1 MNESELC
8 LLSAASRDLRDRRGF
23 NWETGMGV
31 VPVLPFTYWSQEPT
45 YHVSTLCDHN
55 LQDWDRK
62 RSLGS
67 YWCQAIRNPIKVPLS
82 RQRRRR
88 RRKVI
93 RNPIEACGGRV
104 STHCQAD
111 RPVVGVW
118 EPPRGHTRLPP
129 SCNTCTLQACN
140 SVTLDCPHLVTPPPN
155 NVQSYDTSIHTIHRA
170 LQSCITDENC
180 TTPLSCYTTSLPSWN
195 TESKAPAPLLCK
207 KQPKCQS

>member
-1 MNESELC
+1 MNSWFICAYYVKPGCIFDTLGERNMYSAIDEWKRVVSSERSISWSSLIE
-8 LLSAASRDLRDRRGF
+8 AASI
-23 NWETGMGV
+23 ETTTGMGV

-45 YHVSTLCDHN
+45 YHVSTLCNHN

-62 RSLGS
+62 RPLES
-67 YWCQAIRNPIKVPLS
+67 YGCQAIRNPIKVPVS

-129 SCNTCTLQACN
+129 SCNTCTLQSCN
-140 SVTLDCPHLVTPPPN
+140 SVTLDCPHLVTTPP
-155 NVQSYDTSIHTIHRA
+155 STI
-170 LQSCITDENC
+170 L
-180 TTPLSCYTTSLPSWN
+180 
-195 TESKAPAPLLCK
+195 
-207 KQPKCQS
+207 

>member
-1 MNESELC
+1 MFLVSPFVGERNLCSAIDGWKWAVSSERSISWS
-8 LLSAASRDLRDRRGF
+8 LLIGSTSI
-23 NWETGMGV
+23 ETTTGMGV
-31 VPVLPFTYWSQEPT
+31 VPVLPFTYWSEEPT

-67 YWCQAIRNPIKVPLS
+67 YWCQAIRNPIKVPVS

-140 SVTLDCPHLVTPPPN
+140 SVTLDYPHLVTQPP
-155 NVQSYDTSIHTIHRA
+155 STAIM
-170 LQSCITDENC
+170 
-180 TTPLSCYTTSLPSWN
+180 
-195 TESKAPAPLLCK
+195 
-207 KQPKCQS
+207 

>member
-1 MNESELC
+1 MNESELY

-45 YHVSTLCDHN
+45 YHVSTLCNHN

-67 YWCQAIRNPIKVPLS
+67 YWCQAIRNPIKGPVS

-93 RNPIEACGGRV
+93 RNPIDACGGRV

-129 SCNTCTLQACN
+129 SCNTCTLQSCN
-140 SVTLDCPHLVTPPPN
+140 SVTLDCTHLVTSPPSTMYNLMTLQYTQYTELCNHVSPTKTVLHLYLVTPPESATLEHWK
-155 NVQSYDTSIHTIHRA
+155 QSTSSFA
-170 LQSCITDENC
+170 M
-180 TTPLSCYTTSLPSWN
+180 
-195 TESKAPAPLLCK
+195 
-207 KQPKCQS
+207 

>member
-1 MNESELC
+1 MRVVSSERSISWSSLIG
-8 LLSAASRDLRDRRGF
+8 AASI
-23 NWETGMGV
+23 ETTTGMGV

-67 YWCQAIRNPIKVPLS
+67 YWCQAIRNPIKEHVS
-82 RQRRRR
+82 RQRRRT

-129 SCNTCTLQACN
+129 SCNTTTKHCNNVTLQN
-140 SVTLDCPHLVTPPPN
+140 THPLRTL
-155 NVQSYDTSIHTIHRA
+155 QSY
-170 LQSCITDENC
+170 ITNEHC
-180 TTPLSCYTTSLPSWN
+180 MHYTFFL
-195 TESKAPAPLLCK
+195 
-207 KQPKCQS
+207 